1 MGFYM
6 TDTLPPAELPIDSDF
21 DWLANVYTRHGA
33 INHPSELHGLIMG
46 EITGCLKRTPSDWI
60 TLVLEHMGVDA
71 LNTELQANV
80 AEDLIAFYHQAIDT
94 IEQDSSSF
102 NLLLPDDDYVL
113 TERVDSLS
121 VWVRGF
127 LEGLSIAA
135 SDKLAALD
143 KELQEIIRDLVEIC
157 NIDSRVEAG
166 EAGEK
171 EFFEIYEY
179 VRVCVLNLYAE
190 FNTPD
195 INKDGENTESSPTL
209 H

>member
-1 MGFYM
+1 M
-6 TDTLPPAELPIDSDF
+6 TDTLPPADLPLDSDF

-33 INHPSELHGLIMG
+33 INHPSELHGLVMG
-46 EITGCLKRTPSDWI
+46 EITGCLKRTPSDWLA
-60 TLVLEHMGVDA
+60 LVLEHMGVDA

-102 NLLLPDDDYVL
+102 NPLLPDDDYVL
-113 TERVDSLS
+113 TERIESLS
-121 VWVRGF
+121 IWVRGF

-135 SDKLAALD
+135 SDKLGALD

-157 NIDSRVEAG
+157 NIDSRVDAG

-190 FNTPD
+190 FNTP
-195 INKDGENTESSPTL
+195 KVENNTDSAPNSPTL

>member
-1 MGFYM
+1 M
-6 TDTLPPAELPIDSDF
+6 TDTLPPTDLPIDSDF
-21 DWLANVYTRHGA
+21 DWLANVYTRQGA

-46 EITGCLKRTPSDWI
+46 EITGCLKRTPSDFL

-71 LNTELQANV
+71 LNIEQQANA
-80 AEDLIAFYHQAIDT
+80 AEDLTAFYHQVIDT
-94 IEQDSSSF
+94 IEQDSSGF

-135 SDKLAALD
+135 SDKLAGLD

-157 NIDSRVEAG
+157 NIDSRVESG

-190 FNTPD
+190 FNAPEIED
-195 INKDGENTESSPTL
+195 NAEDAPVSPTL

>member
-60 TLVLEHMGVDA
+60 ALVLEHMGVDA

-135 SDKLAALD
+135 SDKLAALE

-195 INKDGENTESSPTL
+195 VDKDGESTASSPTL

>member
-1 MGFYM
+1 M
-6 TDTLPPAELPIDSDF
+6 TDTLPPTELPLDSDF

-33 INHPSELHGLIMG
+33 INHPSELHGLVMG
-46 EITGCLKRTPSDWI
+46 EITGCLKRTPSDWL
-60 TLVLEHMGVDA
+60 TLVLEHMGVDD
-71 LNTELQANV
+71 LNTESQANV
-80 AEDLIAFYHQAIDT
+80 REDLIAFYHQTIDT

-102 NLLLPDDDYVL
+102 NPLLPDDDYVL
-113 TERVDSLS
+113 TERIDSLS
-121 VWVRGF
+121 IWVRGF
-127 LEGLSIAA
+127 LEGLSVAA
-135 SDKLAALD
+135 SEKLAGLD

-190 FNTPD
+190 FNTPEVD
-195 INKDGENTESSPTL
+195 KEAKDAKGVPSSTTL

>member
-6 TDTLPPAELPIDSDF
+6 TDTLPPAELSLDSDF

-33 INHPSELHGLIMG
+33 INHPSELHGLVLG

-60 TLVLEHMGVDA
+60 ALVLEHMGVDA

-80 AEDLIAFYHQAIDT
+80 GEDLIAFYHQAIDT

-102 NLLLPDDDYVL
+102 NLLLPDDDYEII
-113 TERVDSLS
+113 ERVESLS

-157 NIDSRVEAG
+157 NIDSRVESG

-171 EFFEIYEY
+171 EFVEIYEY

-190 FNTPD
+190 FNTPEID
-195 INKDGENTESSPTL
+195 KDGENAKSSPTL

>member
-1 MGFYM
+1 M
-6 TDTLPPAELPIDSDF
+6 TDTLPPTELTIDSDF
-21 DWLANVYTRHGA
+21 DWLANVYTRQGA
-33 INHPSELHGLIMG
+33 INHPSELHGLVMG

-71 LNTELQANV
+71 LNTESQANV
-80 AEDLIAFYHQAIDT
+80 AEDLIAFYHQTIDT

-102 NLLLPDDDYVL
+102 NPLLPDDDYVL

-135 SDKLAALD
+135 SDKLATLN

-190 FNTPD
+190 FNTPEVD
-195 INKDGENTESSPTL
+195 KEPETAPVAPTL

>member
-1 MGFYM
+1 M
-6 TDTLPPAELPIDSDF
+6 TETLPPGELPLDSDF

-33 INHPSELHGLIMG
+33 INHPSELHGLVMG
-46 EITGCLKRTPSDWI
+46 EITGCLKRTPSDW
-60 TLVLEHMGVDA
+60 LAVVVEHMGVDA
-71 LNTELQANV
+71 LNSELQANV
-80 AEDLIAFYHQAIDT
+80 AEDLTAFYHQVIDT

-102 NLLLPDDDYVL
+102 NLLLPDDDYVI
-113 TERVDSLS
+113 TERVESLS
-121 VWVRGF
+121 IWVRGF

-195 INKDGENTESSPTL
+195 IDKDVKEVPSSPTL

>member
-6 TDTLPPAELPIDSDF
+6 TDTLPPAELPLDSDF

-33 INHPSELHGLIMG
+33 INHPSELHGLVMG
-46 EITGCLKRTPSDWI
+46 EVTGCLTRTPSDWI

-80 AEDLIAFYHQAIDT
+80 AEDLIAFYHQTIDT
-94 IEQDSSSF
+94 IEQDSGSF
-102 NLLLPDDDYVL
+102 NPLLPDDDYVL

-121 VWVRGF
+121 IWVRGF

-135 SDKLAALD
+135 SDKLATLD

-171 EFFEIYEY
+171 EFCEIYEY

-190 FNTPD
+190 FNTPKAG
-195 INKDGENTESSPTL
+195 KDAEDAPSSPTL